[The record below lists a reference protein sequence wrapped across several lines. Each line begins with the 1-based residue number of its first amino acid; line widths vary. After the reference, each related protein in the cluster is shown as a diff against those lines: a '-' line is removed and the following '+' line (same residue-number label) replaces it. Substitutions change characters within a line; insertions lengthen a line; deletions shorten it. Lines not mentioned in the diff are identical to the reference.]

1 MSAYD
6 DIKTKALALV
16 AEIDEQEMTIRI
28 IEAMGQIK
36 RPAGVDAAELLA
48 RSDPETVRMS
58 RRAAKAAMAYVAE
71 CLNDAERVQ

>member
-1 MSAYD
+1 MSGYEKVKDA
-6 DIKTKALALV
+6 ALALV
-16 AEIDEQEMTIRI
+16 AEIDEREMTIRI
-28 IEAMGQIK
+28 IEAMGQME
-36 RPAGVDAAELLA
+36 RPAGIEPAELLA